1 MVFKENRED
10 QSSLTDYKGRIIEN
24 WLPVRGGG
32 GIIRVIK
39 NHRAEDQVNII
50 VTQPKS
56 SDNADNAIQR
66 INRYLAYK

>member
-1 MVFKENRED
+1 MR
-10 QSSLTDYKGRIIEN
+10 G
-24 WLPVRGGG
+24 WGGGG

-39 NHRAEDQVNII
+39 NHRAEVQVNII

-66 INRYLAYK
+66 INLAYKW